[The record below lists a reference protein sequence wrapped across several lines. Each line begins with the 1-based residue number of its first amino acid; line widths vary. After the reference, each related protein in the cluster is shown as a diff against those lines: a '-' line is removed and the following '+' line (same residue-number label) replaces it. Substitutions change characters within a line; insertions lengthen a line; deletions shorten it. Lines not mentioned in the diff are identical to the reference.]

1 MVRNVDSG
9 NGNLG
14 DGVIDGY
21 FWAKNADIKVFD
33 I

>member
-1 MVRNVDSG
+1 MVRNMDSG

-21 FWAKNADIKVFD
+21 FWAKNADIIVLH